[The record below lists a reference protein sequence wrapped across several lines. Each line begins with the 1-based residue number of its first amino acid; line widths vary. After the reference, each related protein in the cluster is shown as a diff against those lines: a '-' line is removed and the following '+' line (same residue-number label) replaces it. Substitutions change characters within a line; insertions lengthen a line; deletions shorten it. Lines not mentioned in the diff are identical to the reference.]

1 MKWLAVFLIVGCG
14 NVDVVGHV
22 GGSGGSGGGAAGATT
37 ICGGSVAERTFRFAL
52 CVCGQAQVGNLQ
64 TTDVVDTTTGAT
76 RQGGA
81 AVGINA
87 SLSPNASPNVSGS
100 LLVNGDLTLP
110 GMSRVEGDLKVAGG
124 LSGGDQSHVL
134 RDAWV
139 DGNVSLPLNGLSV
152 NRDVYAPEPQ
162 APHGISVGRMF
173 HERSFSMTGPCDC
186 GSSAIVDVGA
196 VVAGGAQ
203 SNDNARVGLD
213 ASRFASVAN
222 AEDITLPAGRFF
234 VESMGGAGSATL
246 HLSDKTV
253 LIVAGDVAVG
263 QLTVDVGST
272 GEIDLFVGG
281 SLRTTNLIL
290 GTTQRPAASRV
301 YVDGAQ
307 PITFNEFIGNLYAP
321 NAQITSTGTPAT
333 VHGSLFVGS
342 LMTGD
347 LSIHFDE
354 SIGSA
359 GASCGN
365 PTTCQRSQDC
375 VSGSACVGGT
385 CSACASDSD
394 CSAPMICNSSRCS
407 PLHP

>member
-1 MKWLAVFLIVGCG
+1 MAVLLIVGCG

-22 GGSGGSGGGAAGATT
+22 GGGGSSGGTGGASGGATT
-37 ICGGSVAERTFRFAL
+37 ICGGSAAERTFRFAL
-52 CVCGQAQVGNLQ
+52 CVCGQAQVGNLH
-64 TTDVVDTTTGAT
+64 TDVVDATTGAT
-76 RQGGA
+76 RRGGA

-87 SLSPNASPNVSGS
+87 ALSPNASPNVSGS

-110 GMSRVEGDLKVAGG
+110 AMSQVDGDLKVAGG
-124 LSGGDQSHVL
+124 LDGGDQSHVL

-139 DGNVSLPLNGLSV
+139 DGNVSLPWNGVSV
-152 NRDVYAPEPQ
+152 NRDVYAPASQ
-162 APHGISVGRMF
+162 APHGIQVGGTF

-203 SNDNARVGLD
+203 SNDNASVALD
-213 ASRFASVAN
+213 SSRFVNVAN
-222 AEDITLPAGRFF
+222 SEELTLPAGRFYL
-234 VESMGGAGSATL
+234 ESMAGSGSATI
-246 HLSDKTV
+246 HVSDKTM
-253 LIVAGDVAVG
+253 LIVGGNLEIG

-281 SLRTTNLIL
+281 SLRTSNLIL

-301 YVDGAQ
+301 YVAGAQ
-307 PITFNEFIGNLYAP
+307 SITFNEFIGNLYAP
-321 NAQITSTGTPAT
+321 NAQITSTGTPAI

-342 LMTGD
+342 LVTGD

-359 GASCGN
+359 GAACGN
-365 PTTCQRSQDC
+365 PTTCRRSQDC

-385 CSACASDSD
+385 CSACATDSD
-394 CSAPMICNSSRCS
+394 CSAPLICDTSRCS